1 MKWGILA
8 TGTIAKKFAATVNQM
23 KDAKEV
29 LVAVGSRREESARQF
44 AEEYQIQKYYGS
56 YEELAEDP
64 EVEVVYVATPNNFHY
79 ENCEMCLNAGKH
91 VLCEKPF
98 TTNADEARELYR
110 LAEEKLEAD
119 ERRYQLGLLSANDRM
134 AAQAELSSKKA
145 AWEISGLSFRQA
157 YEDYQWAV
165 EGLAAYEG

>member
-64 EVEVVYVATPNNFHY
+64 EVEVVYVATPNKFHY

-110 LAEEKLEAD
+110 LAEEKGFSLWKHSDPVPSGVQPSSESSG
-119 ERRYQLGLLSANDRM
+119 RRCYRTNPSYPLRVRIYRKGSQKRP
-134 AAQAELSSKKA
+134 
-145 AWEISGLSFRQA
+145 EI
-157 YEDYQWAV
+157 
-165 EGLAAYEG
+165 